1 MATFSKRAGMF
12 GRTVM
17 LEAEGQ
23 ILSAFADH
31 PQWVQPATSQWLAK
45 SIAKR
50 VAGQFVAQWDRMS
63 RVRSATEGS
72 VARARDADDGL
83 AKAKVKPSRG
93 LKRERANASAGGRH
107 SYCATSPSAGPK
119 LPPGGRTAFGDI
131 LQTAIDK
138 SRETK
143 HAV

>member
-1 MATFSKRAGMF
+1 MSTFGKRADLF

-23 ILSAFADH
+23 ILSAFSDH
-31 PQWVQPATSQWLAK
+31 PNWIRTDTKAWLAK

-63 RVRSATEGS
+63 RVRGAVVGT
-72 VARARDADDGL
+72 ARARDADDGV
-83 AKAKVKPSRG
+83 ASVMVKPSRG
-93 LKRERANASAGGRH
+93 LKRQVVSAPAGRRH
-107 SYCATSPSAGPK
+107 VHCAAPPSAG
-119 LPPGGRTAFGDI
+119 LGQVPGGRTAFGDV
-131 LQTAIDK
+131 LQAAIDK